1 EDERSMPSDPIG
13 QDGHSR
19 GHPPPE
25 VAGRGGGAR
34 GSCRLFGF
42 GSRGAR
48 DLALLHF
55 VHPRDGPDSPFVLSV
70 VFLPALLALSQ
81 LSAELVL
88 SLPRV
93 SRPGRRDAC
102 VVFHD
107 ELLYRRESRG
117 IDPVAQL
124 FYLQAIDGPLLHG
137 AAAILLHG

>member
-1 EDERSMPSDPIG
+1 
-13 QDGHSR
+13 
-19 GHPPPE
+19 
-25 VAGRGGGAR
+25 
-34 GSCRLFGF
+34 
-42 GSRGAR
+42 
-48 DLALLHF
+48 LALLHF
-55 VHPRDGPDSPFVLSV
+55 VHPGDGPDSPFVLSV
-70 VFLPALLALSQ
+70 VFLSALLALSQ

-137 AAAILLHG
+137 AAAILLHGISSRRLAQYEGLEAATLRRLVEDFALEVAECP